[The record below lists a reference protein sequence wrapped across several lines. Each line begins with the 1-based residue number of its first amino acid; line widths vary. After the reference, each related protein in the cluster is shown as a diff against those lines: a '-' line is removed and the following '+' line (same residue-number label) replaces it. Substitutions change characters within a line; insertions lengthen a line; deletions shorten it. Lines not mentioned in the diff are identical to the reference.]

1 MTDSALSQLLG
12 LAIGTALVC
21 SYVVLWR
28 LRLISIVRAIAVQGA
43 AVALVALALGL
54 HARSVEPVAAAVL
67 VFALKAII
75 IPILLAR
82 WIRQSEELREVD
94 PLINIPASLL
104 AGGLL
109 TLLAY
114 ATGRH
119 VAALGSDPA
128 SRAVPAGIAIV
139 LVGILVMT
147 IRRKAVTQVVGFLV
161 LENGIALVAFLTTSG
176 LPLVIEL
183 GGALDLLLVVLVLQ
197 VLARRMVTAFGATDL
212 NQLQELRD

>member
-28 LRLISIVRAIAVQGA
+28 RRLISTVRAIAVQGA

-119 VAALGSDPA
+119 VANLGSDPA